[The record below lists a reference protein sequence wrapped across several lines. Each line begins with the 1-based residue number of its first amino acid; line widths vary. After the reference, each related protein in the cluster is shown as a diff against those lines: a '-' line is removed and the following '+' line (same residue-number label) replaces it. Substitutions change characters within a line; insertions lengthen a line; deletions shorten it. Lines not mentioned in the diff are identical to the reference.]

1 MWLRIDDGFADHPKI
16 EALSSDG
23 LRAHLKGMCYCAR
36 YLTDGKVPVTVARR
50 MADPPVLDELQ
61 RVGRDDEKGR
71 PGLWE
76 ETDGY
81 FVIHDFLDF
90 NPSREEYEQTVARKS
105 AAGKRSAEVR
115 WGKSEAPV
123 VTDAETA
130 ATTTVETPV
139 RTDADAGVVTP
150 VRTPVQPS
158 RPVPSRPDPSR
169 PHTKTRVRA
178 SRTGTLRSKTPTRHR
193 TDRADPSPAASD
205 LTLAEKLR
213 ELQRGMRSAYE
224 ELYREVW
231 RFSWACEPGFR
242 DRLREGRTVD
252 ELLDAWRWFLT
263 SRKKRAQ
270 ATPQGFLKWGW
281 DEWCAREAS
290 RAPTARSAPIAAT
303 CEVRWPDGMEA
314 ET

>member
-1 MWLRIDDGFADHPKI
+1 VWLRIDDGFADHPKI

-36 YLTDGKVPVTVARR
+36 YLTDGKVPATVARR
-50 MADPPVLDELQ
+50 MADPSVLDELQ

-76 ETDGY
+76 EKDGY

-123 VTDAETA
+123 VTDAETP

-158 RPVPSRPDPSR
+158 RPVPSRPGPVPTPHEDTRAREPDRDP
-169 PHTKTRVRA
+169 PKQNPDPP
-178 SRTGTLRSKTPTRHR
+178 PT
-193 TDRADPSPAASD
+193 DASD

-252 ELLDAWRWFLT
+252 ELLEGWRWFLT